1 VIHRYSRPEMVA
13 LWTAERRFQIWL
25 QIEVLA
31 CEARAGRGE
40 IPQEALKVIKARAAF
55 DVARIDEI
63 EKEVK
68 HDVIAFLTSVAEHV
82 GPESRFIHLGMTSS
96 DVLDTSFSIQ
106 LKEAAGLMGKGL
118 DRAMAAARS
127 LALRYQH
134 TPQIGR
140 SHGIHA
146 EPITFG
152 LKAASWYSELVRARD
167 RLARA
172 IEVISY
178 GKISGAVGTY
188 ANCPPEVE
196 QYVCAKLG
204 LSPEAVST
212 QIIPRDRHAEY
223 FAQLALIA
231 GAIERIAVEVRHLQ
245 RTEVREA
252 EEFFSPGQKG
262 SSAMPHKRNPILSE
276 NLSGLARLMRGY
288 ADAAMENVALWH
300 ERDISHSSVERV
312 IGPDA
317 TVTLDFMLHRL
328 AGLLEGLVVYPDRMA
343 ENLAVSGGLYNSERV
358 LLKLIDKG
366 MSREDAY
373 KIVQRAAMATWEKRG
388 QFRDELRA
396 DTAVSKKLTHAEIDS
411 LFDEEHHRAHVD
423 GIFKRVFGNT
433 TEIQRKKLAA
443 PESGTVGSNEPAG
456 NPDGRDRLKSE
467 REATGVFDV
476 VPGVGPAKRDKGD
489 RPTKGRNK

>member
-1 VIHRYSRPEMVA
+1 MIPRYSRPEMVA
-13 LWTAERRFQIWL
+13 LWTPERRYQTWL
-25 QIEVLA
+25 QIELLA
-31 CEARAGRGE
+31 CEARAARNE
-40 IPQEALKVIKARAAF
+40 IPREALATIKGKATF
-55 DVARIDEI
+55 EVSRIDEI

-82 GPESRFIHLGMTSS
+82 GPDSRFIHLGMTSS
-96 DVLDTSFSIQ
+96 DVLDTSLAVL
-106 LKEAAGLMGKGL
+106 LKDAALLLGKGL
-118 DRAMAAARS
+118 DRAMAAARQ
-127 LALRYQH
+127 LALRYQN

-196 QYVCAKLG
+196 AYVCAKLG
-204 LSPEAVST
+204 LAPEPVST
-212 QIIPRDRHAEY
+212 QVVPRDRHAEY

-231 GAIERIAVEVRHLQ
+231 GAIERISVEVRHLQ

-276 NLSGLARLMRGY
+276 NLTGLARLMRGY

-343 ENLAVSGGLYNSERV
+343 ENLAISGGLYNSERV
-358 LLKLIDKG
+358 LLKLIEKG
-366 MSREDAY
+366 MTREDAY
-373 KIVQRAAMATWEKRG
+373 RVVQKTAMQTWEKRG
-388 QFRDELRA
+388 NFREELA
-396 DTAVSKKLTHAEIDS
+396 KDSAVTKKVTEAELDA
-411 LFDEEHHRAHVD
+411 LFDEEHHRAHVEFV
-423 GIFKRVFGNT
+423 FKRLFGNT
-433 TEIQRKKLAA
+433 SEVQRAPTKGPAA
-443 PESGTVGSNEPAG
+443 DNGTVGVNVPPG
-456 NPDGRDRLKSE
+456 KPDGKSRKASE
-467 REATGVFDV
+467 REATGVFDA
-476 VPGVGPAKRDKGD
+476 VPGVGPVK
-489 RPTKGRNK
+489 PQKGRKG